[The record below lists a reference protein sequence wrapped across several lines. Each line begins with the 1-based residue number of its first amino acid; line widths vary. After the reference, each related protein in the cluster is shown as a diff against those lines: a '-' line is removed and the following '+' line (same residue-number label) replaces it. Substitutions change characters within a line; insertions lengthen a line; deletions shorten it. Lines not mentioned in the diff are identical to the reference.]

1 MPDAAVWVVAA
12 GFAAMGLYALAAPA
26 RVPALFG
33 VEVRTPE
40 GRNEVRAV
48 YGGFGLA
55 VAALLGVAA
64 AGHGGVREGILVTV
78 GFALA
83 GMAGGRVVGALADR
97 PGGLWPVWVFFAIE
111 AVCAGAL
118 LAIAWS

>member
-1 MPDAAVWVVAA
+1 MRDAAVWAVAA
-12 GFAAMGLYALAAPA
+12 GFAAMGAYALAAPA

-33 VEVRTPE
+33 VSVETVD
-40 GRNEVRAV
+40 GRSEVRAV

-64 AGHGGVREGILVTV
+64 AGEGGAREGILVAV

-83 GMAGGRVVGALADR
+83 GMAAGRLVSALADR
-97 PGGLWPVWVFFAIE
+97 QASPYPVVTFLGIE
-111 AVCAGAL
+111 LVSGAL
-118 LAIAWS
+118 LLAAAWA